1 MLNIFKNLD
10 YLLLLSVCLIPIF
23 LISPFIS
30 GCLVSLA
37 AVIFLIISFKNK
49 YNLFNN
55 KFFILFSVWFA
66 YLLICSI
73 FSSNIALSFESSL
86 FYFRFGILSMSI
98 LYLDQ
103 KFEFFKKYFFIS
115 LSFILLIIFLDSFYQ
130 YNLGFNILGFELTG
144 NRVSSFF
151 NTEKI
156 LGSYI
161 NKFSILFMS
170 LFIILYNKIKFFN
183 FYFMF
188 IIILL
193 LSLVIISSERT
204 ALFTFFLFIIFCQIF
219 IQKSLINFFL
229 SSISFILI
237 IITFFSFNPE
247 IKKRLINETLHQTN
261 LVEAFQA
268 KDLKKL
274 NMFSD
279 IYENYYYTG
288 YKIFKDHYFFGS
300 GPKMFRELCLD
311 DKYFR
316 KDGCS
321 THPHNTYIQLLAET
335 GLIGASFILLI
346 WVFTFIYLFYYLINI
361 KITYGNYIVQYKL
374 ILIFGLFIVLFPFMP
389 TGSFFNNHTN
399 IYNYL
404 LIGFLISTFNK
415 NLIMYKNE

>member
-1 MLNIFKNLD
+1 LLNIFKNLD
-10 YLLLLSVCLIPIF
+10 LFLLLSVCLIPIF
-23 LISPFIS
+23 LFSPFIS
-30 GCLVSLA
+30 GSLA
-37 AVIFLIISFKNK
+37 SLAVIIFLIISFQNK
-49 YNLFNN
+49 YNFFNN
-55 KFFILFSVWFA
+55 KFFILFNIWYV
-66 YLLICSI
+66 YLLVCSI
-73 FSSNIALSFESSL
+73 FSSNIELSFESSL
-86 FYFRFGILSMSI
+86 FYFRFGILSLCV

-103 KFEFFKKYFFIS
+103 EFKFFKKYFFIS
-115 LSFILLIIFLDSFYQ
+115 LSIILVIIFFDSFYQ
-130 YNLGFNILGFELTG
+130 YNLGFNILGFELTS

-161 NKFSILFMS
+161 NKYSILFMS

-183 FYFMF
+183 IYFMF

-237 IITFFSFNPE
+237 IIIFFSFNPS
-247 IKKRLINETLHQTN
+247 IKKRLISESLHQTN

-268 KDLKKL
+268 KDWKKL

-288 YKIFKDHYFFGS
+288 YKIFKDHFFFGS
-300 GPKMFRELCLD
+300 GPKMFRELCAN
-311 DKYFR
+311 DKYFI

-335 GLIGASFILLI
+335 GLVGASFILLI
-346 WVFTFIYLFYYLINI
+346 WIFTFIYLFYYLINI
-361 KITYGNYIVQYKL
+361 KISYRSYIIQYKL
-374 ILIFGLFIVLFPFMP
+374 ILIFGLFIVLFPFIP

-399 IYNYL
+399 IYNFL

-415 NLIMYKNE
+415 NLIIYKK